1 LPELARHKKKRRY
14 NLLESIFFI
23 LVALLALYILIRSP
37 LFEVQDIVIEGNHFL
52 ASEKIISVAGVN
64 KGENIFKINLH
75 EVSERLKIIPMLKSA
90 ELSRKLP
97 SFVIIKITER
107 TPLALLPSS
116 AGFAQVDS
124 EGVYLQKGLP
134 SDRNLPVITGLKC
147 VIPPPGKPVK
157 GEGLGVA
164 LGVVDQLPAV
174 LLPELSEI
182 NIGTQGDVCLY
193 TLDGVQCRLGT
204 ASDIPKKGLVLSRV
218 LSELKAKGK
227 KIAYIDLSY
236 VGSPVVKYS
245 DQ

>member
-1 LPELARHKKKRRY
+1 VCYSAAGQACQRRG
-14 NLLESIFFI
+14 I
-23 LVALLALYILIRSP
+23 
-37 LFEVQDIVIEGNHFL
+37 
-52 ASEKIISVAGVN
+52 
-64 KGENIFKINLH
+64 
-75 EVSERLKIIPMLKSA
+75 
-90 ELSRKLP
+90 
-97 SFVIIKITER
+97 
-107 TPLALLPSS
+107 
-116 AGFAQVDS
+116 
-124 EGVYLQKGLP
+124 
-134 SDRNLPVITGLKC
+134 
-147 VIPPPGKPVK
+147 
-157 GEGLGVA
+157 GVA